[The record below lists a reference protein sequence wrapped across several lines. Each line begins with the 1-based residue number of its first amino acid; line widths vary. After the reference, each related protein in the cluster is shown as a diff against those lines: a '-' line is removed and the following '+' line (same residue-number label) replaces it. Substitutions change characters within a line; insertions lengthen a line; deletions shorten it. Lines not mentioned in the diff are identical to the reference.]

1 MSRIDNLFLE
11 HLTAQYRARSPGLE
25 LLLSSGL
32 ELLGAV
38 GAEEIIRRL
47 SWRPAT
53 SFISTIG
60 YNSIT
65 TKVKLAPPRALPL
78 LMLGASNA
86 NAVRRY
92 WDVNAKLDLVRSS
105 DALSLDVLD
114 LIAPA
119 PGNGVEGF
127 VDSSYTIDDWV
138 ATWLVADCSPL
149 FREALAVRI
158 SVWYN
163 EARARL
169 APNWNGAEGVPN
181 RLILSQRVRLPISA
195 RLGRVVAAS
204 HDLITSKQWVSR
216 LGVAIHLTAGAATAI
231 TRGMNG
237 YKLYVLTCMQIPALG
252 FPVNTDV
259 EADFIDW
266 QTVLREIDR
275 LTSLNVTQ
283 ANLIRSAW
291 EKVEGAIRS
300 LID

>member
-1 MSRIDNLFLE
+1 MSKIDNLFLE

-25 LLLSSGL
+25 LLLTSGL
-32 ELLGAV
+32 ELLGAIGV
-38 GAEEIIRRL
+38 EEIIRRL
-47 SWRPAT
+47 SWKPAT
-53 SFISTIG
+53 SFISTVG
-60 YNSIT
+60 YNSIV

-92 WDVNAKLDLVRSS
+92 WDVNAKLDLVRSA
-105 DALSLDVLD
+105 DALNLDVFD
-114 LIAPA
+114 LISA
-119 PGNGVEGF
+119 GSNEMGDGY

-138 ATWLVADCSPL
+138 ALWLVADCSPM
-149 FREALAVRI
+149 FRELLATRI
-158 SVWYN
+158 SIWYN

-181 RLILSQRVRLPISA
+181 RLILAQRVHLAISS
-195 RLGRVVAAS
+195 RLGRVIDAS
-204 HDLITSKQWVSR
+204 RDLITSKQWVSR
-216 LGVAIHLTAGAATAI
+216 LGIALHLTAGAATAI

-266 QTVLREIDR
+266 QTVIREIDR
-275 LTSLNVTQ
+275 LTAINVTQ

-291 EKVEGAIRS
+291 EKVQNAI
-300 LID
+300 IQIIK